1 MSEFDA
7 TEKARKVFNED
18 YADSDGDGYSN
29 LFERAIGTD
38 SLGPDKRHH
47 LPQQVVMADNKQR
60 ITFVRYKTP
69 KQTTGEAFEYHV
81 EQSQDLQTWNKFGL
95 TEESVIEL
103 GENMER
109 VTVVT
114 SSAITPGERKFL
126 RLRISTP

>member
-18 YADSDGDGYSN
+18 YADSDGDGTAIFSN
-29 LFERAIGTD
+29 GRLAQIHLDRTRDITYLNKLSWRTTSRELPLFAT
-38 SLGPDKRHH
+38 KRQNK
-47 LPQQVVMADNKQR
+47 LPQ
-60 ITFVRYKTP
+60 
-69 KQTTGEAFEYHV
+69 AFEYHV